1 MRVPRTDP
9 NHGGADICEMDL
21 DEIYS
26 KGKQQKKVK
35 ARSLLCFWAVREL
48 GMSLTDLARHLGS
61 IVPGVG
67 YAVERGEAIARDNN
81 YQLVD

>member
-9 NHGGADICEMDL
+9 KHGVADICAMGV
-21 DEIYS
+21 DEIYL

-48 GMSLTDLARHLGS
+48 GMSLTDLARHLGIS
-61 IVPGVG
+61 VPGVG
-67 YAVERGEAIARDNN
+67 YAVERAEAIARDNN